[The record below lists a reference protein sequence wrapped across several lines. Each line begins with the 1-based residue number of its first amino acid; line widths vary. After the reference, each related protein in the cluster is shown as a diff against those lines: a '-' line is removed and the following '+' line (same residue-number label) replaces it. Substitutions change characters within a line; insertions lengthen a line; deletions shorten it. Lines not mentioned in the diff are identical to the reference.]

1 MRYIFDIETDGLLE
15 DLTQIHCLALLDID
29 TGEIISCPPDRHAF
43 VMTIEEGL
51 RHLMEADLIVG
62 HNIIKFD
69 IPAIQKLYPWFQPK
83 GMVRDTIVLSR
94 LIYTNLNERDFAYR
108 NKNPNFPKNMI
119 GKHSLEAWGHR
130 LGVYK
135 GDFHKTSD
143 WSQWSWE
150 MQEYC
155 EQDVRV
161 TYYLW
166 NKIQAKQYSEPAIE
180 LEHEFAEILLKQEQ
194 HGFCFDVEAAKKL
207 YVQLCKRRLELE
219 TELQKIFTPRL
230 LPVKIT
236 NLYKSQFTPKQDNK
250 RLGYKAGATFTKI
263 VLTEFN
269 PASRDHIAWWLR
281 LHYRWKP
288 KDYTP
293 DGQPKVD
300 EKVLERLP
308 WPETKLLTEY
318 LMVEKRIGQLAEGR
332 QAWLKLEKNGRIH
345 GQVVTNGAVTGRC
358 THKYPNIAQVPA
370 VGVPYGKECRSLF
383 VVPDGYCLVGCD
395 ASGLELRCLAHYMAR
410 FDDGAYAKE
419 LLDGD
424 IHTLNQKAATLPTR
438 DHAKKFIYALL
449 YGAGNAKLGSI
460 IERGSAEG
468 RILRQ
473 RFLTKIPA
481 LALLQEEIAKKVKQ
495 QGYLKGIDGRFLHIR
510 SEHSALN
517 TLLQSAG
524 ALLVKQATV
533 FLYQELT
540 QHGYVWGRDWA
551 QVAHIH
557 DEIQLQVKEEFAD
570 EIGKIAVRCFERAGR
585 HFNFR
590 IPITGEYKIGQNWAE
605 TH

>member
-1 MRYIFDIETDGLLE
+1 MRYIFDIETDGLL
-15 DLTQIHCLALLDID
+15 DNLTTIHCLALLDID
-29 TGEIISCPPDRHAF
+29 TGEVIGCPPDRHAF

-69 IPAIQKLYPWFQPK
+69 IPAIQKLYPWFKPK
-83 GMVRDTIVLSR
+83 GMVRDTILLSH
-94 LIYTNLNERDFAYR
+94 LSYPNLKERDFANLNR
-108 NKNPNFPKNMI
+108 NPDFPKNMI

-143 WSQWSWE
+143 WSEWSWE

-161 TYYLW
+161 TYTLW
-166 NKIQAKQYSEPAIE
+166 NRIVSKKYSEQAIQ
-180 LEHEFAEILLKQEQ
+180 LEHDFQEIIFKQEQ
-194 HGFCFDVEAAKKL
+194 HGFCFDVEAAKRL
-207 YVQLCKRRLELE
+207 YVVLCTRRLELE
-219 TELQKIFTPRL
+219 SELKQVFSPRI
-230 LPVKIT
+230 LPSKIT
-236 NLYKSQFTPKQDNK
+236 NPYKSQFTPKRDNK
-250 RLGYKAGATFTKI
+250 RLGYQAGATFTK
-263 VLTEFN
+263 VELAEFN

-281 LHYRWKP
+281 LQYGWKP
-288 KDYTP
+288 KEYTE
-293 DGQPKVD
+293 DGKPKVD
-300 EKVLERLP
+300 ETVLAKLE
-308 WPETKLLTEY
+308 WPEAKVLTEY
-318 LMVEKRIGQLAEGR
+318 LMIEKRIGQLAEGR

-345 GQVVTNGAVTGRC
+345 GQLVTNGAVTGRC
-358 THKYPNIAQVPA
+358 THKFPNIAQVPA
-370 VGVPYGKECRSLF
+370 VGVPYGKECRNLF
-383 VVPDGYCLVGCD
+383 TVPDGYRLVGCD

-410 FDDGAYAKE
+410 FDGGAYAKE
-419 LLDGD
+419 LLEGD
-424 IHTLNQKAATLPTR
+424 IHTANQLAAGLPTR
-438 DHAKKFIYALL
+438 EQAKKFIYAFL
-449 YGAGNAKLGSI
+449 YGAGDEKLGQI
-460 IERGSAEG
+460 IQAGEKEG
-468 RILRQ
+468 RILRT
-473 RFLTKIPA
+473 RFLKKTPA
-481 LALLQEEIAKKVKQ
+481 LKLLKDEIALKAKTK
-495 QGYLKGIDGRFLHIR
+495 GYLKGIDGRHLHIR
-510 SEHSALN
+510 SPHSALN

-533 FLYQELT
+533 FLYQELS

-570 EIGKIAVRCFERAGR
+570 EIGKIAVQCFERAGQ

-590 IPITGEYKIGQNWAE
+590 IPITGEYKIGRTWAE